1 MKHLADDLQRFLERR
16 PIAARRAG
24 LWYSARLAFA
34 RHRLAGGV
42 AAAGLLLVLIASVVA
57 FGQYRASRANAERTA
72 AVRDFMFD
80 LVNDAEAV
88 EGHEGEVTGRQMVD
102 GAVARARRDF
112 GAQPQLQGELLGEL
126 GRMYLR
132 LGAADAAAPVLAES
146 VAVLEKHAPPDDAAL
161 NKARA
166 FLALAHL
173 QTGGDRE
180 EVRRWRRERAKP
192 ARTTRWIAPRRE
204 PMPPIS

>member
-1 MKHLADDLQRFLERR
+1 M
-16 PIAARRAG
+16 
-24 LWYSARLAFA
+24 
-34 RHRLAGGV
+34 V
-42 AAAGLLLVLIASVVA
+42 ALV
-57 FGQYRASRANAERTA
+57 QYRASRANAERTA

-132 LGAADAAAPVLAES
+132 LGAADAAVPVLAES
-146 VAVLEKHAPPDDAAL
+146 IAVLEKHAPPDDAAL

-166 FLALAHL
+166 FLA
-173 QTGGDRE
+173 
-180 EVRRWRRERAKP
+180 
-192 ARTTRWIAPRRE
+192 
-204 PMPPIS
+204 